1 MFLLVLLTLHHHVV
15 LLQAV
20 EHQQLLQHLGLAGLP
35 ELPRQEHLVNN
46 AVHLQTGLT
55 SDLLFI
61 IFLPCRS

>member
-1 MFLLVLLTLHHHVV
+1 MFLLVLITLHHHVV

-46 AVHLQTGLT
+46 AVHLETEFT

-61 IFLPCRS
+61 IFYTL

>member
-1 MFLLVLLTLHHHVV
+1 MFLLVLLTLHHHND

-46 AVHLQTGLT
+46 AVHLETEFT
-55 SDLLFI
+55 SDLLFDHV
-61 IFLPCRS
+61 LTL